1 MEAERRRRA
10 GLSQPTRCGLL
21 CAIIHHYYVTV
32 TSDQRMDPHWDPDND
47 ATWDAF
53 FANQQESKLTRYEG
67 DEPPLVNNNEAG
79 AGYGRV
85 VGLSRA

>member
-1 MEAERRRRA
+1 
-10 GLSQPTRCGLL
+10 
-21 CAIIHHYYVTV
+21 
-32 TSDQRMDPHWDPDND
+32 MDPHWDHDND